1 VWRDALG
8 SKALLFCILGMVH
21 QKAQA
26 RLALFPSF
34 PFTKHRTLTFQV
46 WRDAL
51 GSKASAPYM
60 THRLMD
66 GVQLAD
72 MQFVPYEDVMGL
84 GSSDGYSSILIP
96 GACKLWVK
104 EFFILP
110 GCLLLHMKMSW
121 A

>member
-1 VWRDALG
+1 MWRDALG

-84 GSSDGYSSILIP
+84 SSYDGYSSILIP

-104 EFFILP
+104 EFCQ
-110 GCLLLHMKMSW
+110 GAYNYSQVCQVTCH
-121 A
+121 